1 MTTAQIRSAFLEYF
15 EAQDHLRLPSA
26 PLVPYDDDPTVLLTI
41 AGMQPLKAF
50 FMGQANPP
58 ARRMTSSQKCFR
70 TLDIEEVGRT
80 ARHLTFFEMLG
91 NFSIGDYFKDEAI
104 RFGWEV
110 STEVFGLDPEQ
121 IWITVFEGMPGVPAD
136 DEAADRWMEL
146 GVPASRIQR
155 LGDPDNFWKA
165 GPTGPCGPNTEL
177 YLDRGPAFGPE
188 GGPAMGG
195 DRYLEFWNLVFM
207 QYDRA
212 LDGALEALPAR
223 NIDTGAGLER
233 LAVILQGVDSVFDTD
248 GFRPLIAWGEERAGV
263 RYGADPRTDRALRV
277 LADHGRSM
285 TFLAGD
291 GVRPGN
297 EGRGYILRRI
307 IRRAVSE
314 AGHLGLEPDS
324 VLDLTG
330 PVVEGWGE
338 AYPDLRERA
347 SEVREVIGAEAEQF
361 ARTLTQGRRM
371 LGEVIDRAGDA
382 GEGGTVSGEDAFKL
396 YDTYGFPLDL
406 TLEAAEDAGLRVDQD
421 AFGRLM
427 DDQRERS
434 RAGGMGARAGDALAE
449 RIQAVAKES
458 VPSEFVG
465 WEHLQVDT
473 DVLAVEPLDG
483 DEVLVKLERSPFY
496 AEGGGQVSDT
506 GTIAGHDGQGTVLG
520 VHRVGDDQVLRVRID
535 RGSLPLGEEV
545 TAQVDAPRRRLTQA
559 NHTATHVLNW
569 ALRTT
574 LGDGVRQA
582 GSYVGPDKLRFDFTH
597 RGRIPAE
604 ELAAIERLVNE
615 RVLEDAPV
623 TWEIVG
629 RAEASERGAIG
640 LFEEK
645 YGERV
650 RVVSTG
656 DFSQELCGGA
666 HVGRTGEIGPFVIAG
681 EGSTGA
687 GARRIEAV
695 TGPAAADLLREREAR
710 LRADLD
716 QREERI
722 RTLEAELKRA
732 RTSTVDV
739 AGVAAT
745 AETLGAVRLVAAR
758 VDAPDMDEL
767 LAISDRVKAAVG
779 ASAAIVLGGAAD
791 GKAMLVAN
799 LAEEAVAAGLKA
811 GELIREIAPIV
822 DGGGGGKDQMA
833 RAGGKDPAR
842 LDDALGR
849 ARAVV
854 TERMAG

>member
-26 PLVPYDDDPTVLLTI
+26 PLLPYDDDPTVLLTI

-791 GKAMLVAN
+791 GKAMFVSN

-822 DGGGGGKDQMA
+822 DGCG
-833 RAGGKDPAR
+833 GGKDPAR

>member
-1 MTTAQIRSAFLEYF
+1 
-15 EAQDHLRLPSA
+15 
-26 PLVPYDDDPTVLLTI
+26 
-41 AGMQPLKAF
+41 
-50 FMGQANPP
+50 
-58 ARRMTSSQKCFR
+58 
-70 TLDIEEVGRT
+70 
-80 ARHLTFFEMLG
+80 
-91 NFSIGDYFKDEAI
+91 
-104 RFGWEV
+104 
-110 STEVFGLDPEQ
+110 
-121 IWITVFEGMPGVPAD
+121 
-136 DEAADRWMEL
+136 
-146 GVPASRIQR
+146 
-155 LGDPDNFWKA
+155 
-165 GPTGPCGPNTEL
+165 
-177 YLDRGPAFGPE
+177 
-188 GGPAMGG
+188 
-195 DRYLEFWNLVFM
+195 
-207 QYDRA
+207 
-212 LDGALEALPAR
+212 
-223 NIDTGAGLER
+223 
-233 LAVILQGVDSVFDTD
+233 
-248 GFRPLIAWGEERAGV
+248 
-263 RYGADPRTDRALRV
+263 
-277 LADHGRSM
+277 
-285 TFLAGD
+285 
-291 GVRPGN
+291 
-297 EGRGYILRRI
+297 
-307 IRRAVSE
+307 
-314 AGHLGLEPDS
+314 
-324 VLDLTG
+324 
-330 PVVEGWGE
+330 
-338 AYPDLRERA
+338 
-347 SEVREVIGAEAEQF
+347 
-361 ARTLTQGRRM
+361 
-371 LGEVIDRAGDA
+371 
-382 GEGGTVSGEDAFKL
+382 
-396 YDTYGFPLDL
+396 
-406 TLEAAEDAGLRVDQD
+406 
-421 AFGRLM
+421 RLM